1 MFFPKGFFLICIEI
15 IFRCGWWC
23 HWLSLQHKECDANSD
38 LADIVF
44 TISKMLGFHFCNWA
58 TPCPLFRVEIPLKV
72 IPWSKTNIILTWQ
85 FDFHNLIVT
94 SRSDFFPPSAK
105 LLNFRKMFSNESC
118 RGTALCEFFC
128 HIYWK
133 IIMWNSCFDFGKK
146 WYLWNINCCLRLQ
159 LL

>member
-1 MFFPKGFFLICIEI
+1 MMSLAVIAAQGV
-15 IFRCGWWC
+15 WC
-23 HWLSLQHKECDANSD
+23 KFWSSWYSVYYFQNAW
-38 LADIVF
+38 
-44 TISKMLGFHFCNWA
+44 ISFCNWA

-72 IPWSKTNIILTWQ
+72 IPWSKTNIIFTWQ

-118 RGTALCEFFC
+118 CGTALCEFFC